1 MFLKTLATAIGL
13 SAVFNVAVAATT
25 ELPPP
30 RCTATIDVPA
40 DTTECTYRLPHV
52 LEIKTRNGT
61 TATLNGSID
70 LTKDMKGAKH
80 SSCSAYFVEMQK
92 KHGKCKI
99 LHW

>member
-1 MFLKTLATAIGL
+1 MLFKTLATAIGL
-13 SAVFNVAVAATT
+13 SSVFGAAVAATT

-30 RCTATIDVPA
+30 RCTAIIDVSA
-40 DTTECTYRLPHV
+40 NATQCTYRLPHT
-52 LEIKTRNGT
+52 LEIKTPQG

-70 LTKDMKGAKH
+70 LKKGMKGAKH
-80 SSCSAYFVEMQK
+80 SACNEYFAEMQK